1 MMELLR
7 DRYKTGL
14 ILATLFLI
22 GILVSLYQIYRLPHN
37 MMVADAYHPALSNVY
52 IVLGITFFI
61 GAFTIW
67 SALHNKNEIVVY
79 RDKQIDT
86 DKASHENTAAG
97 QQSTISL
104 DSVKESINAGQN
116 PKDILQNGL
125 HAVCRLLEA
134 GQGAVYSLEET
145 DGKRK
150 IELKSGYALSLS
162 ENTVIAYDM
171 GEGLIGQAAAS
182 GKTLYIDDVPTGYV
196 KIVSGLGMASPK
208 YLLIVPVKKDENVI
222 GVMEIASFTPVSEDE
237 RKFVEESA
245 QLVAAKITG
254 K

>member
-1 MMELLR
+1 MMELFR

-37 MMVADAYHPALSNVY
+37 MMVADGYHPALSNVY
-52 IVLGITFFI
+52 IVLGITFLI

-67 SALHNKNEIVVY
+67 SALHDKNEIIVY
-79 RDKQIDT
+79 RDKQLDAEKT
-86 DKASHENTAAG
+86 SRDNAATG

-104 DSVKESINAGQN
+104 DSVRESINTARN

-125 HAVCRLLEA
+125 HAVCTQLEA
-134 GQGAVYSLEET
+134 GQGAAYVIEEK
-145 DGKRK
+145 DGNRK
-150 IELKSGYALSLS
+150 VELKSGYALSLA
-162 ENTVIAYDM
+162 ENTVIAYGI
-171 GEGLIGQAAAS
+171 GEGLIGQSAAS

-208 YLLIVPVKKDENVI
+208 YLLIVPVKQDEKVL
-222 GVMEIASFTPVSEDE
+222 GVMEIASFAAISEDQ

-245 QLVAAKITG
+245 QLVAAKISG